1 MDKMDEKI
9 LVVDRE
15 ILFEQES
22 LTFQGVQTNKH
33 ILTYLMKKFMH
44 YEEVRRGDAE
54 TNEEWKQPIPSVI
67 IKRGDEIF
75 VYKRLKA
82 GGESR
87 LHDQLSIT
95 VGGHMNRVNDVRS
108 WGTNLVMNVQRELYE
123 EVSIEGP
130 HKLPT
135 LIGLLNDDSNEVGRV
150 HIGILFMLEIPEGT
164 KVSVRETNKLEG
176 YWLRTKDMNKS
187 GLFEALESWSQII
200 VNSEVL

>member
-1 MDKMDEKI
+1 MGKMDEKI

-22 LTFQGVQTNKH
+22 LTFQGIQTNKR
-33 ILTYLMKKFMH
+33 IVEYLMKKFMH

-54 TNEEWKQPIPSVI
+54 TNEAWKQPIPSVI
-67 IKRGDEIF
+67 IKRGDEVF

-82 GGESR
+82 GGEAR

-95 VGGHMNRVNDVRS
+95 VGGHMNRINDVHN

-123 EVSIEGP
+123 EVSIVGP

-135 LIGLLNDDSNEVGRV
+135 RIGLLNDDSDEVGRV
-150 HIGILFMLEIPEGT
+150 HIGILFMLDVPEGT
-164 KVSVRETNKLEG
+164 EVSVRETDKLDG
-176 YWLRTKDMNKS
+176 HWIRIKDLRKA
-187 GLFEALESWSQII
+187 GLFEALESWSQLI
-200 VNSEVL
+200 VEANVL